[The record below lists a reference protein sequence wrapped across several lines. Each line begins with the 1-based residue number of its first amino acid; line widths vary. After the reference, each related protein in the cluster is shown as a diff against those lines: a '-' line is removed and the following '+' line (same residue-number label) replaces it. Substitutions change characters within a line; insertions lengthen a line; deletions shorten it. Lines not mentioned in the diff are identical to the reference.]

1 MSIADRRNSLRKS
14 SIGVDSIRKS
24 VTSLGEGLTAIG
36 NKSSELLKQTRLT
49 NQFKSKLIKQDG
61 EFFRKRRESVL
72 RKQREDELEA
82 STITGVTKRQ
92 GSLVQKSTRGFL
104 GRILDFV
111 GILIIGWAITNL
123 PRIISAFQKLFGFI
137 NRLVGILGAFVE
149 GLKNFFTG
157 IGTGIDNFLNIFNRF
172 DFREDDKKIKDTFEE
187 SNNNLTKLNKDFLE
201 SVSQFS
207 RDEDIN
213 RAGQVA
219 ADLGIGEG
227 GEGGDI
233 GEDSF
238 GGFSAENEKEVSAA
252 VQTFTEEEVDVIEET
267 GVIPEPRAEGGPVIE
282 GRPYIVGE
290 EGEELFVPNESGEI
304 IPNDELD
311 QTLGDATNIEG
322 TVNVLEASRNNDVDL
337 VINTSTSETYGTAIY
352 TPIDE
357 SHPMQGQSPYSASKI
372 AADKLA
378 ESYFSSFSLPVVT
391 VRPFNVYGPRQSSR
405 AIIPTIISQL
415 LTREKVHLGDLTP
428 VRDFTFVT
436 DTVLGFIKAAESDD
450 IAGQVINIGNGKASS
465 IGDLANIIMK
475 VSGIKKEIIT
485 ENERIRPEK
494 SEVFEL
500 ICDNKKASELIGW
513 EPSIDFNSGMEKTI
527 EFVSENIHLFKS
539 NNYLV

>member
-36 NKSSELLKQTRLT
+36 NKSRELLKQTRLT
-49 NQFKSKLIKQDG
+49 NQFKSKLIRQDG
-61 EFFRKRRESVL
+61 EFFRKRREGVL

-172 DFREDDKKIKDTFEE
+172 NFREDDKKIKDTFEE

-201 SVSQFS
+201 SVSQFT

-233 GEDSF
+233 DEDSL
-238 GGFSAENEKEVSAA
+238 GGFSAENEKEVSDA
-252 VQTFTEEEVDVIEET
+252 VQTFTADEVAVIEET

-311 QTLGDATNIEG
+311 TAMGDVANIEG
-322 TVNVLEASRNNDVDL
+322 TGGEDTAMSVTPDTPS
-337 VINTSTSETYGTAIY
+337 SSGTA
-352 TPIDE
+352 TTAAAPTTSSLDGEDFETDDETLPSVDPIK
-357 SHPMQGQSPYSASKI
+357 S
-372 AADKLA
+372 DK
-378 ESYFSSFSLPVVT
+378 SSS
-391 VRPFNVYGPRQSSR
+391 
-405 AIIPTIISQL
+405 
-415 LTREKVHLGDLTP
+415 LTP
-428 VRDFTFVT
+428 VRRTRNNLRSRRKKQTIVQI
-436 DTVLGFIKAAESDD
+436 GGGG
-450 IAGQVINIGNGKASS
+450 GQQPMQTPSAS
-465 IGDLANIIMK
+465 G
-475 VSGIKKEIIT
+475 GT
-485 ENERIRPEK
+485 QT
-494 SEVFEL
+494 
-500 ICDNKKASELIGW
+500 
-513 EPSIDFNSGMEKTI
+513 KTI
-527 EFVSENIHLFKS
+527 VVGNSSTKTLLDLQS
-539 NNYLV
+539 LNNKHN

>member
-36 NKSSELLKQTRLT
+36 NKSRELLKQTRLT
-49 NQFKSKLIKQDG
+49 NQFKSKLIRQDG
-61 EFFRKRRESVL
+61 EFFRKRREGVL

-137 NRLVGILGAFVE
+137 KRVVGVLGAFVE
-149 GLKNFFTG
+149 GLKNFFMG

-172 DFREDDKKIKDTFEE
+172 NFREDDKKIKDTFEQ
-187 SNNNLTKLNKDFLE
+187 SNNNLTKLNKDFTE
-201 SVSQFS
+201 SVNQFA
-207 RDEDIN
+207 RDKDIN
-213 RAGQVA
+213 SAGQVA

-227 GEGGDI
+227 GGEGDM
-233 GEDSF
+233 GEDSL
-238 GGFSAENEKEVSAA
+238 GGFSAENEKEVSDSI
-252 VQTFTEEEVDVIEET
+252 QTFTQEEVAVIEET

-311 QTLGDATNIEG
+311 QTLGDATNLEG
-322 TVNVLEASRNNDVDL
+322 TGGEDIAMSVTPDVPSSSGTPTTTAAPTTSSLDGEDFQTDDETISSVDPIKSDKSNSLTPIRRSRNNLRSRRKKQTIVQ
-337 VINTSTSETYGTAIY
+337 IGGSGGQQ
-352 TPIDE
+352 
-357 SHPMQGQSPYSASKI
+357 PMQTPSASGG
-372 AADKLA
+372 
-378 ESYFSSFSLPVVT
+378 T
-391 VRPFNVYGPRQSSR
+391 Q
-405 AIIPTIISQL
+405 T
-415 LTREKVHLGDLTP
+415 
-428 VRDFTFVT
+428 
-436 DTVLGFIKAAESDD
+436 
-450 IAGQVINIGNGKASS
+450 
-465 IGDLANIIMK
+465 
-475 VSGIKKEIIT
+475 
-485 ENERIRPEK
+485 
-494 SEVFEL
+494 
-500 ICDNKKASELIGW
+500 
-513 EPSIDFNSGMEKTI
+513 KTI
-527 EFVSENIHLFKS
+527 VVGNSSTKTLLDLQS
-539 NNYLV
+539 LNNKHN

>member
-24 VTSLGEGLTAIG
+24 VSSLGEGLTAIG
-36 NKSSELLKQTRLT
+36 NKSRELLKQTRLR
-49 NQFKSKLIKQDG
+49 NQFKSKLIRQDG
-61 EFFRKRRESVL
+61 EFFRKRREGVL

-137 NRLVGILGAFVE
+137 KRVVGVLGAFVE
-149 GLKNFFTG
+149 GLKNFFMG
-157 IGTGIDNFLNIFNRF
+157 IGAGIDNFLNIFNRF
-172 DFREDDKKIKDTFEE
+172 NFREDDKNIKDTFEE
-187 SNNNLTKLNKDFLE
+187 SNNNLTKLNKDFRE
-201 SVSQFS
+201 AVNQFA

-213 RAGQVA
+213 SAGKVA

-233 GEDSF
+233 GEDSL
-238 GGFSAENEKEVSAA
+238 GGFSAENEKEVSDA
-252 VQTFTEEEVDVIEET
+252 VQSFTAEEVAVIQET

-311 QTLGDATNIEG
+311 TAMGDVANIEG
-322 TVNVLEASRNNDVDL
+322 TGGEDTAMSVTPDKPSSSGTATTAAAPTTSSLDGEDFQTNDETISSVDPIKSDKSNSLTPIRRSRNNLRSRRKKQTIVQ
-337 VINTSTSETYGTAIY
+337 IGGGGGQQTMQ
-352 TPIDE
+352 TP
-357 SHPMQGQSPYSASKI
+357 SASGGTQI
-372 AADKLA
+372 
-378 ESYFSSFSLPVVT
+378 
-391 VRPFNVYGPRQSSR
+391 
-405 AIIPTIISQL
+405 
-415 LTREKVHLGDLTP
+415 
-428 VRDFTFVT
+428 
-436 DTVLGFIKAAESDD
+436 
-450 IAGQVINIGNGKASS
+450 
-465 IGDLANIIMK
+465 
-475 VSGIKKEIIT
+475 
-485 ENERIRPEK
+485 
-494 SEVFEL
+494 
-500 ICDNKKASELIGW
+500 
-513 EPSIDFNSGMEKTI
+513 KTI
-527 EFVSENIHLFKS
+527 VVGNSSTKTLLDLQS
-539 NNYLV
+539 LNNKHN

>member
-36 NKSSELLKQTRLT
+36 NKSRELLKQTRLT
-49 NQFKSKLIKQDG
+49 NQFKSKLIRQDG
-61 EFFRKRRESVL
+61 EFFRKRREGVL

-172 DFREDDKKIKDTFEE
+172 NFREDDKKIKDTFEE
-187 SNNNLTKLNKDFLE
+187 SNNNLTKLNKDFRE
-201 SVSQFS
+201 SVSQFA
-207 RDEDIN
+207 RDKDIN
-213 RAGQVA
+213 SAGQVA

-227 GEGGDI
+227 SGGEDI
-233 GEDSF
+233 GEGSF
-238 GGFSAENEKEVSAA
+238 GGFSAENEKEVSDA
-252 VQTFTEEEVDVIEET
+252 VQTFTADEVAVIEET

-311 QTLGDATNIEG
+311 QTLGDATNVEG
-322 TVNVLEASRNNDVDL
+322 TGGEDTAMSVTPDTPSSSGTATTAAAPTTSSLDGEDFDTDDETISSVDPIKSDKSSSLTPIRRTRNNLRSRRRKQTV
-337 VINTSTSETYGTAIY
+337 VQIGGGGGQ
-352 TPIDE
+352 P
-357 SHPMQGQSPYSASKI
+357 PMQTPTASG
-372 AADKLA
+372 
-378 ESYFSSFSLPVVT
+378 ET
-391 VRPFNVYGPRQSSR
+391 Q
-405 AIIPTIISQL
+405 T
-415 LTREKVHLGDLTP
+415 
-428 VRDFTFVT
+428 
-436 DTVLGFIKAAESDD
+436 
-450 IAGQVINIGNGKASS
+450 
-465 IGDLANIIMK
+465 
-475 VSGIKKEIIT
+475 
-485 ENERIRPEK
+485 
-494 SEVFEL
+494 
-500 ICDNKKASELIGW
+500 
-513 EPSIDFNSGMEKTI
+513 KTI
-527 EFVSENIHLFKS
+527 VVGNSSTKTLLDLQS
-539 NNYLV
+539 LNNKHN

>member
-36 NKSSELLKQTRLT
+36 NKSRELLKQTRLT
-49 NQFKSKLIKQDG
+49 NQFKSKLIRQDG

-172 DFREDDKKIKDTFEE
+172 NFREDDKKIKDTFEE
-187 SNNNLTKLNKDFLE
+187 SNNNLTKLNKDFRE
-201 SVSQFS
+201 SVSQFA

-213 RAGQVA
+213 SAGQVA

-227 GEGGDI
+227 GDM
-233 GEDSF
+233 GEVTVPELSQEQE
-238 GGFSAENEKEVSAA
+238 ENILEAA
-252 VQTFTEEEVDVIEET
+252 QTFTADEVAVIEET

-290 EGEELFVPNESGEI
+290 EGPELLVPNESGEI
-304 IPNDELD
+304 VPNDELNEPMVD
-311 QTLGDATNIEG
+311 AVGDAANIESTGGEDTAMSVTPDTPSSSG
-322 TVNVLEASRNNDVDL
+322 TATTAAAPTTSSLDGEDFQTDDETISSVDPIKSDKSNSLTPIRRSRNNLRSRRKKQTIVQ
-337 VINTSTSETYGTAIY
+337 IGGGGGQQ
-352 TPIDE
+352 
-357 SHPMQGQSPYSASKI
+357 PMQTPSASGG
-372 AADKLA
+372 
-378 ESYFSSFSLPVVT
+378 T
-391 VRPFNVYGPRQSSR
+391 Q
-405 AIIPTIISQL
+405 T
-415 LTREKVHLGDLTP
+415 
-428 VRDFTFVT
+428 
-436 DTVLGFIKAAESDD
+436 
-450 IAGQVINIGNGKASS
+450 
-465 IGDLANIIMK
+465 
-475 VSGIKKEIIT
+475 
-485 ENERIRPEK
+485 
-494 SEVFEL
+494 
-500 ICDNKKASELIGW
+500 
-513 EPSIDFNSGMEKTI
+513 KTI
-527 EFVSENIHLFKS
+527 VVGNSSTKTLLDLQS
-539 NNYLV
+539 LNNKHN

>member
-36 NKSSELLKQTRLT
+36 NKSRELLKQTRLT
-49 NQFKSKLIKQDG
+49 NQFKSKLIRQDG
-61 EFFRKRRESVL
+61 EFFRKRREGVL

-137 NRLVGILGAFVE
+137 NRVVGVLGAFVE
-149 GLKNFFTG
+149 GLKNFFMG

-172 DFREDDKKIKDTFEE
+172 NFREDDKKIKDTFEE
-187 SNNNLTKLNKDFLE
+187 SNNNLTKLNKDFRE
-201 SVSQFS
+201 SVSQFA

-213 RAGQVA
+213 KAGQVA

-227 GEGGDI
+227 SGGENI
-233 GEDSF
+233 SEDSL
-238 GGFSAENEKEVSAA
+238 GGFSAENEKEVSDAI
-252 VQTFTEEEVDVIEET
+252 QTFTEEEVTVIEET

-311 QTLGDATNIEG
+311 QTLGDATNVEG
-322 TVNVLEASRNNDVDL
+322 TGGEDTAMSVTPDTPSSSGTATTAAAPTTSSLDGEDFETDDETIFNVDPIKSDKSSSLTPIRRTRNNLRSRRRKQTIVQ
-337 VINTSTSETYGTAIY
+337 IGGGGGQ
-352 TPIDE
+352 P
-357 SHPMQGQSPYSASKI
+357 PMQ
-372 AADKLA
+372 
-378 ESYFSSFSLPVVT
+378 
-391 VRPFNVYGPRQSSR
+391 
-405 AIIPTIISQL
+405 
-415 LTREKVHLGDLTP
+415 TP
-428 VRDFTFVT
+428 
-436 DTVLGFIKAAESDD
+436 S
-450 IAGQVINIGNGKASS
+450 
-465 IGDLANIIMK
+465 
-475 VSGIKKEIIT
+475 VSGET
-485 ENERIRPEK
+485 QT
-494 SEVFEL
+494 
-500 ICDNKKASELIGW
+500 
-513 EPSIDFNSGMEKTI
+513 KTI
-527 EFVSENIHLFKS
+527 VVGNSSTKTLLDLQS
-539 NNYLV
+539 LNNKHN

>member
-36 NKSSELLKQTRLT
+36 NKSRELLKQTRLT
-49 NQFKSKLIKQDG
+49 NQFKSKLIRQDG
-61 EFFRKRRESVL
+61 EFFRKRREGVL

-172 DFREDDKKIKDTFEE
+172 NFREDDKKIKDTFEE

-201 SVSQFS
+201 SVSQFT

-233 GEDSF
+233 DEDSL
-238 GGFSAENEKEVSAA
+238 GGFSAENEKEVSDA
-252 VQTFTEEEVDVIEET
+252 VQTFTEEEVAVIEET

-322 TVNVLEASRNNDVDL
+322 TGGEDTAMSVTPDTPS
-337 VINTSTSETYGTAIY
+337 SSGTA
-352 TPIDE
+352 TTAAAPTTSSLDGEDFETDDETLPSVDPIK
-357 SHPMQGQSPYSASKI
+357 S
-372 AADKLA
+372 DK
-378 ESYFSSFSLPVVT
+378 SSS
-391 VRPFNVYGPRQSSR
+391 
-405 AIIPTIISQL
+405 
-415 LTREKVHLGDLTP
+415 LTP
-428 VRDFTFVT
+428 VRRTRNNLRSRRRKQTIVQI
-436 DTVLGFIKAAESDD
+436 GGGG
-450 IAGQVINIGNGKASS
+450 GQQPMQTPSAS
-465 IGDLANIIMK
+465 G
-475 VSGIKKEIIT
+475 GT
-485 ENERIRPEK
+485 QT
-494 SEVFEL
+494 
-500 ICDNKKASELIGW
+500 
-513 EPSIDFNSGMEKTI
+513 KTI
-527 EFVSENIHLFKS
+527 VVGNSSTKTLLDLQS
-539 NNYLV
+539 LNNKHN

>member
-36 NKSSELLKQTRLT
+36 NKSRELLKQTRLT
-49 NQFKSKLIKQDG
+49 NQFKSKLIRQDG
-61 EFFRKRRESVL
+61 EFFRKRREGVL

-172 DFREDDKKIKDTFEE
+172 NFREDDKKIKDTFEE
-187 SNNNLTKLNKDFLE
+187 SNNNLTKLNKDFRE
-201 SVSQFS
+201 SVSQFA
-207 RDEDIN
+207 RDKDIN
-213 RAGQVA
+213 SADQVA

-227 GEGGDI
+227 SGGEDI
-233 GEDSF
+233 GEGSF
-238 GGFSAENEKEVSAA
+238 GDFSAENEKEVSDA
-252 VQTFTEEEVDVIEET
+252 VQTFTADEVAVIEET

-322 TVNVLEASRNNDVDL
+322 TGGEDTAMSVTPDTPSSSGTATTAAAPTTSSLDGEDFDTDDETISSVDPIKSDKSSSLTPIRRSRNNLRSRRRKQTIVQ
-337 VINTSTSETYGTAIY
+337 IGGGGGQ
-352 TPIDE
+352 P
-357 SHPMQGQSPYSASKI
+357 PMQTPSASGETK
-372 AADKLA
+372 
-378 ESYFSSFSLPVVT
+378 T
-391 VRPFNVYGPRQSSR
+391 
-405 AIIPTIISQL
+405 
-415 LTREKVHLGDLTP
+415 
-428 VRDFTFVT
+428 
-436 DTVLGFIKAAESDD
+436 
-450 IAGQVINIGNGKASS
+450 
-465 IGDLANIIMK
+465 
-475 VSGIKKEIIT
+475 
-485 ENERIRPEK
+485 
-494 SEVFEL
+494 
-500 ICDNKKASELIGW
+500 
-513 EPSIDFNSGMEKTI
+513 KTI
-527 EFVSENIHLFKS
+527 VVGNSSTKTLLDLQS
-539 NNYLV
+539 LNNKHN

>member
-36 NKSSELLKQTRLT
+36 NKSRELLKQTRLT
-49 NQFKSKLIKQDG
+49 NQFKSKLIRQDG
-61 EFFRKRRESVL
+61 EFFRKRREGVL

-137 NRLVGILGAFVE
+137 KRVVGVLGAFVE
-149 GLKNFFTG
+149 GLKNFFMG
-157 IGTGIDNFLNIFNRF
+157 IGAGIDNFLNIFNRF
-172 DFREDDKKIKDTFEE
+172 NFREDDKNIKDTFEE
-187 SNNNLTKLNKDFLE
+187 SNNNLTKLNKDFRE
-201 SVSQFS
+201 AVNQFA

-213 RAGQVA
+213 SAGKVA

-233 GEDSF
+233 GEDSL
-238 GGFSAENEKEVSAA
+238 GGFSAENEKEVSDA
-252 VQTFTEEEVDVIEET
+252 VQSFTAEEVAVIQET

-311 QTLGDATNIEG
+311 TAMGDVANIEG
-322 TVNVLEASRNNDVDL
+322 TGGEDTAMSVTPDKPSSSGTATTAAAPTTSSLDGEDFQTNDETISSVDPIKSDKSNSLTPIRRSRNNLRSRRKKQTIVQ
-337 VINTSTSETYGTAIY
+337 IGGGGGQQTMQ
-352 TPIDE
+352 TP
-357 SHPMQGQSPYSASKI
+357 SASGGTQI
-372 AADKLA
+372 
-378 ESYFSSFSLPVVT
+378 
-391 VRPFNVYGPRQSSR
+391 
-405 AIIPTIISQL
+405 
-415 LTREKVHLGDLTP
+415 
-428 VRDFTFVT
+428 
-436 DTVLGFIKAAESDD
+436 
-450 IAGQVINIGNGKASS
+450 
-465 IGDLANIIMK
+465 
-475 VSGIKKEIIT
+475 
-485 ENERIRPEK
+485 
-494 SEVFEL
+494 
-500 ICDNKKASELIGW
+500 
-513 EPSIDFNSGMEKTI
+513 KTI
-527 EFVSENIHLFKS
+527 VVGNSSTKTLLDLQS
-539 NNYLV
+539 LNNKHN

>member
-24 VTSLGEGLTAIG
+24 VSSLGEGLTAIG
-36 NKSSELLKQTRLT
+36 NKSRELLKQTRLR
-49 NQFKSKLIKQDG
+49 NQFKSKLIRQDG
-61 EFFRKRRESVL
+61 EFFRKRREGVL

-137 NRLVGILGAFVE
+137 KRVVGVLGAFVE
-149 GLKNFFTG
+149 GLKNFFMG
-157 IGTGIDNFLNIFNRF
+157 IGAGIDNFLNIFNRF
-172 DFREDDKKIKDTFEE
+172 NFREDDKNIKDTFEE
-187 SNNNLTKLNKDFLE
+187 SNNNLTKLNKDFRE
-201 SVSQFS
+201 AVNQFA

-213 RAGQVA
+213 SAGKVA

-233 GEDSF
+233 GEDSL
-238 GGFSAENEKEVSAA
+238 GDFSAENEKEVSDA
-252 VQTFTEEEVDVIEET
+252 VQTFTEEEVAVIEET

-311 QTLGDATNIEG
+311 TAMGDVANIEG
-322 TVNVLEASRNNDVDL
+322 TGGEDTAMSVTPDKPSSSGTATTAAAPTTSSLDGEDFQTDDQMISSVDPIKSDKSNSLTPIRRSRNNLRSRRKKQTIVQ
-337 VINTSTSETYGTAIY
+337 IGGGGGQQTMQ
-352 TPIDE
+352 TP
-357 SHPMQGQSPYSASKI
+357 SASGGTQI
-372 AADKLA
+372 
-378 ESYFSSFSLPVVT
+378 
-391 VRPFNVYGPRQSSR
+391 
-405 AIIPTIISQL
+405 
-415 LTREKVHLGDLTP
+415 
-428 VRDFTFVT
+428 
-436 DTVLGFIKAAESDD
+436 
-450 IAGQVINIGNGKASS
+450 
-465 IGDLANIIMK
+465 
-475 VSGIKKEIIT
+475 
-485 ENERIRPEK
+485 
-494 SEVFEL
+494 
-500 ICDNKKASELIGW
+500 
-513 EPSIDFNSGMEKTI
+513 KTI
-527 EFVSENIHLFKS
+527 VVGNSSTKTLLDLQS
-539 NNYLV
+539 LNNKHN

>member
-36 NKSSELLKQTRLT
+36 NKSRELLKQTRLT
-49 NQFKSKLIKQDG
+49 NQFKSKLIRQDG
-61 EFFRKRRESVL
+61 EFFRKRREGVL

-172 DFREDDKKIKDTFEE
+172 NFREDDKKIKDTFEE
-187 SNNNLTKLNKDFLE
+187 SNNNLTKLNKDFRE
-201 SVSQFS
+201 SVSQFA

-213 RAGQVA
+213 SAGQVA
-219 ADLGIGEG
+219 ADLGIS
-227 GEGGDI
+227 EGGDM
-233 GEDSF
+233 GEVTVPDLSPEQE
-238 GGFSAENEKEVSAA
+238 GNILEAA
-252 VQTFTEEEVDVIEET
+252 QTFTADEVAVIEET

-290 EGEELFVPNESGEI
+290 EGEELFVPNESGDI
-304 IPNDELD
+304 IPNDELNEPMVD
-311 QTLGDATNIEG
+311 AVGDAANVEG
-322 TVNVLEASRNNDVDL
+322 TGGEDTAMSVTPDTPSSSGTATTAAAPTTSSLDGEDFDTDDETISSVDPIKSDKSSSLTPIRRTRNNLRSRRRKQTV
-337 VINTSTSETYGTAIY
+337 VQIGGGGGQ
-352 TPIDE
+352 P
-357 SHPMQGQSPYSASKI
+357 PMQTPSAS
-372 AADKLA
+372 
-378 ESYFSSFSLPVVT
+378 
-391 VRPFNVYGPRQSSR
+391 
-405 AIIPTIISQL
+405 
-415 LTREKVHLGDLTP
+415 
-428 VRDFTFVT
+428 
-436 DTVLGFIKAAESDD
+436 
-450 IAGQVINIGNGKASS
+450 GQ
-465 IGDLANIIMK
+465 
-475 VSGIKKEIIT
+475 T
-485 ENERIRPEK
+485 QT
-494 SEVFEL
+494 
-500 ICDNKKASELIGW
+500 
-513 EPSIDFNSGMEKTI
+513 KTI
-527 EFVSENIHLFKS
+527 VVGNSSTKTLLDLQS
-539 NNYLV
+539 LNNKHN